1 MYTSRLQ
8 FHLANS
14 EQAPQYQPGKPYVPP
29 SATVQKHVFGEST
42 DIYHGY
48 APEERIAPPPA
59 YDIAPAMAPH
69 SAPDVPPPSQSQI
82 PTTTVEEPIT
92 EPIPEPEAIG
102 QGRVESTPTT
112 TTEQRRFSAPHM
124 EWDATQYVQLSDYSS
139 SQLLIVW

>member
-8 FHLANS
+8 SHLANS

-59 YDIAPAMAPH
+59 YDFAPAMAPH
-69 SAPDVPPPSQSQI
+69 AAPDVPFPSQSQTATI
-82 PTTTVEEPIT
+82 TVEEPFT
-92 EPIPEPEAIG
+92 EPIPEPEAIE
-102 QGRVESTPTT
+102 QGRVEPTT

-124 EWDATQYVQLSDYSS
+124 EWDATQYVQLFNSLSA
-139 SQLLIVW
+139 QLLTVW